1 MRNAGRFTAARVSF
15 GLSALPRFSEFGAG
29 LDGASMSADEFLAL
43 SETQERYELIEG
55 AVARLTRPTPRHQTI
70 MSKLIFQLEG
80 YIERNGGA
88 YFPEVD

>member
-1 MRNAGRFTAARVSF
+1 
-15 GLSALPRFSEFGAG
+15 
-29 LDGASMSADEFLAL
+29 MSADEFLAL